1 MRRKK
6 KREQEDEMDNYEVE
20 EDMDENT
27 ADYME
32 SDRDYAE

>member
-6 KREQEDEMDNYEVE
+6 KREQEYEMDNYEVE
-20 EDMDENT
+20 EDMDENI
-27 ADYME
+27 AEDME